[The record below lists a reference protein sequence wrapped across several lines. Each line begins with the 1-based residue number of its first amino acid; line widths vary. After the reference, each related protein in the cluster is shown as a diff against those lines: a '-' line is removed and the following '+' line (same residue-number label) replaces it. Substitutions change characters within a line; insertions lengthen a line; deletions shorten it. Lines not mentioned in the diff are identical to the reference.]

1 MPFQKVEYEFPE
13 TDVEEGSTDIEIEAS
28 DEIEIELLGKEKAQ
42 EVVEAPEPD
51 IEVLNDVPEP
61 DIEVVND
68 VPEKDR
74 NRLPSTPPEEVTDE
88 ELEDY
93 SDKVQ
98 KRIRHFSKGYHDERR
113 AKETA
118 ERQSKELET
127 LAQKLLN
134 ENNNLK
140 DNLSKNKDVLMRQA
154 KKAVENDFEKAKT
167 AYRSAYEEGD
177 SERLLNAQNALTK
190 AEIATQRLDTLQN
203 NNQALQTSENKVQT
217 SIREPQNNATVPV
230 DSRALQWQENN
241 KWFGTVA
248 NEPETAF
255 ALGLHKQITEAE
267 GVSADSDEYYDR
279 LNSRM
284 LSKFP
289 ELFGE
294 TNEQEV
300 RVPKSRPDNVV
311 APATRST
318 APRKIRLT
326 QTQVALSKRLGL
338 TPAQYAK
345 QVALDMGKQ

>member
-1 MPFQKVEYEFPE
+1 MPFQKVEFEFPE
-13 TDVEEGSTDIEIEAS
+13 EQEEGGT
-28 DEIEIELLGKEKAQ
+28 EIEIEPAGSI
-42 EVVEAPEPD
+42 EVDISGGSAVSEPVATPEP
-51 IEVLNDVPEP
+51 EPEP
-61 DIEVVND
+61 EPEVELEVIDD

-74 NRLPSTPPEEVTDE
+74 NRLPSEPPEEVTEE

-127 LAQKLLN
+127 LAQKLLD

-140 DNLSKNKDVLMRQA
+140 DNLSKNKEVLVRQA
-154 KKAVENDFEKAKT
+154 QQAVENDFEKAKA
-167 AYRSAYEEGD
+167 AYKSAYEDGD
-177 SERLLNAQNALTK
+177 SDRLLAAQNALTK
-190 AEIATQRLDTLQN
+190 AEISTQRLNTLQN
-203 NNQALQTSENKVQT
+203 NNQAAQNAENNSETSVAKV
-217 SIREPQNNATVPV
+217 QNNATVPV
-230 DSRALQWQENN
+230 DSKALRWQENN
-241 KWFGTVA
+241 KWFGTIE

-267 GVSADSDEYYDR
+267 GISADSDEYYDR

-300 RVPKSRPDNVV
+300 RVPKSKPDNVV

-318 APRKIRLT
+318 APKKIRLT
-326 QTQVALSKRLGL
+326 QTQIALSKRLGL
-338 TPAQYAK
+338 TPAQYAE
-345 QVALDMGKQ
+345 QVAKDMRKQ